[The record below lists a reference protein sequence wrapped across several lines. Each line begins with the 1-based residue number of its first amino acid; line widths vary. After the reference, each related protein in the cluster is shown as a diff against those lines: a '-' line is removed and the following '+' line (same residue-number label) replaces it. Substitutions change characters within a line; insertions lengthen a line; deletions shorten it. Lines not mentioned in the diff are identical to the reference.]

1 VEPAVSLLAAEF
13 QKRENDKE
21 LVMKKFL
28 VAVVIFGGAAIF
40 GRDSAV
46 GQNSTPQAASQSSTS
61 SIDQD
66 IDLLRK
72 DIRSQKKQIIAAN
85 VQLTDAEAQA
95 FWPVYDQYTADL
107 VKTNN
112 DKYALIKEYAQ
123 SYDTMTDAQADDW
136 TKRVLQLDAKV
147 AALRLKY
154 LPAFHKVLSPK
165 KTALYEQV
173 ERKTQMLIDVQLA
186 LQIPLVQPQ

>member
-1 VEPAVSLLAAEF
+1 M
-13 QKRENDKE
+13 KR
-21 LVMKKFL
+21 FL
-28 VAVVIFGGAAIF
+28 VAVIIFSGASITGHTSAIAQ
-40 GRDSAV
+40 DSA
-46 GQNSTPQAASQSSTS
+46 PQTTASQSSTG

-66 IDLLRK
+66 IELLRK

-107 VKTNN
+107 VKANN

-123 SYDTMTDAQADDW
+123 GYTTMTDAQADDW
-136 TKRVLQLDAKV
+136 TKRVLQLDANV
-147 AALRLKY
+147 AAVRLKY
-154 LPAFHKVLSPK
+154 LPAFRKVLSPK

-186 LQIPLVQPQ
+186 LQIPLVQP

>member
-1 VEPAVSLLAAEF
+1 
-13 QKRENDKE
+13 
-21 LVMKKFL
+21 MKKFL
-28 VAVVIFGGAAIF
+28 VAVLIFGGAAIF
-40 GRDSAV
+40 GHDSAV
-46 GQNSTPQAASQSSTS
+46 AQDGTSQSNASQSSTG

-72 DIRSQKKQIIAAN
+72 DIRSQKKQLIAAN

-107 VKTNN
+107 AKTNN

-123 SYDTMTDAQADDW
+123 SYGTMTDAQADDW
-136 TKRVLQLDAKV
+136 TKRVLQLDANV

-154 LPAFHKVLSPK
+154 LPAFRKVLSPK

-186 LQIPLVQPQ
+186 LQIPLAQPQ

>member
-1 VEPAVSLLAAEF
+1 MN
-13 QKRENDKE
+13 R
-21 LVMKKFL
+21 FL
-28 VAVVIFGGAAIF
+28 VAVLIFGGAAIF
-40 GRDSAV
+40 GHDSAV
-46 GQNSTPQAASQSSTS
+46 AQDSTPQANASQSSNG

-66 IDLLRK
+66 IELLRK
-72 DIRSQKKQIIAAN
+72 DIRSQKKQLIAAN
-85 VQLTDAEAQA
+85 VQLTDSEAQA

-136 TKRVLQLDAKV
+136 TKRVLQLDANV

-186 LQIPLVQPQ
+186 LQIPLVQSQ

>member
-1 VEPAVSLLAAEF
+1 
-13 QKRENDKE
+13 
-21 LVMKKFL
+21 MKKFL
-28 VAVVIFGGAAIF
+28 VAVLIFGGAAIF
-40 GRDSAV
+40 GHDSAV
-46 GQNSTPQAASQSSTS
+46 AQDSTPQANGSQSSTS
-61 SIDQD
+61 SIDQEL
-66 IDLLRK
+66 DLLRK

-123 SYDTMTDAQADDW
+123 SYGTMTDAQADDW
-136 TKRVLQLDAKV
+136 TKRVLQLDANV

-154 LPAFHKVLSPK
+154 LPAFRKVLSPK
-165 KTALYEQV
+165 KTTLYEQV

-186 LQIPLVQPQ
+186 LQIPLVPPQ

>member
-1 VEPAVSLLAAEF
+1 MKRTLLAVLTLTATLLLGHGSAF
-13 QKRENDKE
+13 AQ
-21 LVMKKFL
+21 
-28 VAVVIFGGAAIF
+28 
-40 GRDSAV
+40 DSA
-46 GQNSTPQAASQSSTS
+46 TQAGASQSTQNTTEQN
-61 SIDQD
+61 IE
-66 IDLLRK
+66 LFRK
-72 DIRSQKKQIIAAN
+72 DVRSQKKQLIALN
-85 VQLTDAEAQA
+85 VPLTDAEAQK

-112 DKYALIKEYAQ
+112 DKYTLIKEYAQ

-136 TKRVLQLDAKV
+136 TKRALQLDANV

-173 ERKTQMLIDVQLA
+173 ERKTQMLIDVQLT
-186 LQIPLVQPQ
+186 LQIPLVQSQ

>member
-1 VEPAVSLLAAEF
+1 MCSCQTLRL
-13 QKRENDKE
+13 RH
-21 LVMKKFL
+21 
-28 VAVVIFGGAAIF
+28 FG
-40 GRDSAV
+40 
-46 GQNSTPQAASQSSTS
+46 QC
-61 SIDQD
+61 
-66 IDLLRK
+66 
-72 DIRSQKKQIIAAN
+72 
-85 VQLTDAEAQA
+85 
-95 FWPVYDQYTADL
+95 TADL

-123 SYDTMTDAQADDW
+123 SYGTMTDAH
-136 TKRVLQLDAKV
+136 VLQLDANV

-186 LQIPLVQPQ
+186 LEIPLVQPQ

>member
-1 VEPAVSLLAAEF
+1 
-13 QKRENDKE
+13 
-21 LVMKKFL
+21 MKKFL

-136 TKRVLQLDAKV
+136 TKRVLQLDANV

>member
-1 VEPAVSLLAAEF
+1 
-13 QKRENDKE
+13 
-21 LVMKKFL
+21 MKKFL
-28 VAVVIFGGAAIF
+28 VAVLIFGGAAIF
-40 GRDSAV
+40 ANDSAV
-46 GQNSTPQAASQSSTS
+46 AQDSTPQANASQSQTG
-61 SIDQD
+61 SIDQE

-72 DIRSQKKQIIAAN
+72 DVRSHKKQIIAAN

-112 DKYALIKEYAQ
+112 DKYTLIKEYAQ

-136 TKRVLQLDAKV
+136 TKRALQLDANV

-154 LPAFHKVLSPK
+154 LPAFRKVLSPK

-173 ERKTQMLIDVQLA
+173 ERKTQMLIDVQVA
-186 LQIPLVQPQ
+186 FEIPLVPPQ

>member
-1 VEPAVSLLAAEF
+1 
-13 QKRENDKE
+13 
-21 LVMKKFL
+21 M
-28 VAVVIFGGAAIF
+28 
-40 GRDSAV
+40 
-46 GQNSTPQAASQSSTS
+46 
-61 SIDQD
+61 
-66 IDLLRK
+66 
-72 DIRSQKKQIIAAN
+72 IAAN

-123 SYDTMTDAQADDW
+123 SYGTMTDAQADDW
-136 TKRVLQLDAKV
+136 TKRVLQLDANV

-154 LPAFHKVLSPK
+154 LPAFRKVLSPK